1 MRLLD
6 DISIGRKLTVIIV
19 GISSIVL
26 FLACGVL
33 VAYDVVAVRRG
44 MAADLTT
51 LMDVM
56 VDNSTAALTFHDE
69 KVARELL
76 NTLRA
81 QTNITAACIYDEE
94 GKPFA
99 TYVRNQNVNF
109 SPPTLRADGVSFE
122 VNHLVAFR
130 RIKLNGELLGTVYL
144 DSDFSELN
152 TRLRAYPPVIV
163 LVLMVSSVASLL
175 LASRLQKVI
184 SRPILGL
191 VQTTKQVTDQK
202 NYAIRCPVTTKDEI
216 GLLIE
221 GFNEMLSQIQT
232 RDRELQQARIEAEA
246 ANQSKSGFLA
256 KMTHEIRTPLNGVS
270 GTIQLLLGTE
280 LDASKEA
287 AEAASRAKGEFLAN
301 MSHEIRT
308 PINGVLG
315 MTDLVLDSELTR
327 EQRDYLTLAKS
338 SGESLLVVI
347 NDILDFSKVES
358 GKLEL
363 EHIEFNLYKGI
374 GEAMRALAVRAHQK
388 KIELV
393 YDVHHDVPPQLI
405 GDPGRLRQILTNL
418 VGNALKFTEHGEILI
433 QVEVEKQG
441 TKKGIDLHFRV
452 KDTGVGIPPEK
463 QAILFQAFTQADSS
477 TTRKYGGTGLGLA
490 ISARLVGLMGGRIWV
505 ESEVGKGSAFHFIVS
520 FGKATP
526 REEQPPLAVEGELQ
540 GTNLLIVDDNETNCG
555 ILFNVTTRWGMNATA
570 VNSAAAGLAAIKTAC
585 EAGIPFRIVLTD
597 CQMPEM
603 DGFQFAEKVPE
614 VAGAT
619 HPILLMLT
627 SAGQRGE
634 GAHCQEVG
642 IAGYLLKPVI
652 TADLQNAILTLLGR
666 QQLNRDVA
674 FPLVT
679 RHSLRESVRKLHIL
693 VAEDT
698 PVNQILIMRLLE
710 KMGHTRVLANNGNE
724 AVALAT
730 SQKFDLILMDVQMP
744 EMDGLAATTAIRE
757 FEAKNGG
764 HIPIFAVTAHAM
776 KGDNEIC
783 FRAGMDGYVTKPVRF
798 GDLEA
803 ALASAASMSQP
814 LPQREDGGAVAR
826 LLMET
831 AKAGGN

>member
-1 MRLLD
+1 MRLLN

-19 GISSIVL
+19 SISSVVL
-26 FLACGVL
+26 FLACIVL

-44 MAADLTT
+44 MAADLAT

-69 KVARELL
+69 KVANELL

-81 QTNITAACIYDEE
+81 QTNIIAACIYDEE

-99 TYVRNQNVNF
+99 TYVRDQNTNF
-109 SPPTLRADGVSFE
+109 SPPPPQAGVTFFG
-122 VNHLVAFR
+122 VHHLFAFR

-144 DSDFSELN
+144 ESDFSKLN
-152 TRLRAYPPVIV
+152 TRLRAYPPVIILV
-163 LVLMVSSVASLL
+163 LVVSSLASLL

-184 SRPILGL
+184 SSPILGL
-191 VQTTKQVTDQK
+191 VQITKQVTDER
-202 NYAIRCPVTTKDEI
+202 NYSIRCPTSTKDEI

-221 GFNEMLSQIQT
+221 GFNEMLSQIEQ
-232 RDRELQQARIEAEA
+232 RDEELQRHRDNLEGEVTRRTAELQTI
-246 ANQSKSGFLA
+246 NTQLVVA
-256 KMTHEIRTPLNGVS
+256 K
-270 GTIQLLLGTE
+270 
-280 LDASKEA
+280 DA

-315 MTDLVLDSELTR
+315 MTELVLDTELTR

-363 EHIEFNLYKGI
+363 ERIEFNLNKSI
-374 GEAMRALAVRAHQK
+374 GEGMKALAVRAHQK
-388 KIELV
+388 KIELA
-393 YDVHHDVPPQLI
+393 YDVSREVPPQLI

-418 VGNALKFTEHGEILI
+418 VGNALKFTEYGEILI
-433 QVEVEKQG
+433 RVGLEKQATDNG
-441 TKKGIDLHFRV
+441 VELHFRV
-452 KDTGVGIPPEK
+452 KDTGIGIPADK
-463 QAILFQAFTQADSS
+463 QAVLFQAFTQADSS

-490 ISARLVGLMGGRIWV
+490 ICARLVSLMDGRIWV
-505 ESEVGKGSAFHFIVS
+505 ESDPGKGSTFHFTARFDTAKS
-520 FGKATP
+520 L
-526 REEQPPLAVEGELQ
+526 EEQPPLPAEAELR
-540 GTNLLIVDDNETNCG
+540 GVNLLVVDDNETNRG
-555 ILFNVTTRWGMNATA
+555 ILFNLTTRWGMKTTA
-570 VNSAAAGLAAIKTAC
+570 VNSADAGLEAIKTRS
-585 EAGIPFRIVLTD
+585 EAGIPFRVVLTD

-603 DGFQFAEKVPE
+603 DGFQFAERIPA
-614 VAGAT
+614 VAGGT
-619 HPILLMLT
+619 KPIVLMLT

-634 GAHCQEVG
+634 ATRCQHVG
-642 IAGYLLKPVI
+642 IAGYLLKPVS

-666 QQLNRDVA
+666 QQSNKTID

-679 RHSLRESVRKLHIL
+679 RHSLRESVRKLDIL

-698 PVNQILIMRLLE
+698 PVNQVLIMRLLE
-710 KMGHTRVLANNGNE
+710 KMGHTRVLAHNGKE

-730 SQKFDLILMDVQMP
+730 SQKFDVILMDVQMP
-744 EMDGLAATTAIRE
+744 EMDGLAATAAIRE
-757 FEAKNGG
+757 FESTNGG
-764 HIPIFAVTAHAM
+764 HVPIFAVTAHAM
-776 KGDNEIC
+776 KGDNEVC

-798 GDLEA
+798 GDLESV
-803 ALASAASMSQP
+803 LASAAVVAQTFP
-814 LPQREDGGAVAR
+814 RREDRGVSAR
-826 LLMET
+826 GQIET
-831 AKAGGN
+831 AKAGGD